1 MKKAPFTLIYAD
13 EDMIAVNKAA
23 GLLVAAD
30 RWDIEAPRLDLLI
43 QKELPQIAP
52 LCQKLYAVHRID
64 KDTSGILL
72 YALNA
77 EAHRTLNTEFQEREI
92 KKTYR
97 LLIHGRVQE
106 EQFTVDLPLR
116 ADGDALHRTVVDKRR
131 GKEAITYFTVLETF
145 RQFSLLEA
153 RPITGRT
160 HQIRAHL
167 AAAGYRLSVIHCTAA
182 VSRYSFP
189 SSNSDGTVMCIR
201 NNRLSGGLHFMPIS
215 LKEGIRGRASLSPLL
230 LNTLRILRVR
240 CISFKSYR
248 RVLHLLKNL
257 TEVCHGR

>member
-43 QKELPQIAP
+43 QKQLPQIAP

-77 EAHRTLNTEFQEREI
+77 EAHRTLNTAFQEREI

-97 LLIHGRVQE
+97 LLIHGRVSE

-131 GKEAITYFTVLETF
+131 GKEAITHFTALETF
-145 RQFSLLEA
+145 QQFSLLEA
-153 RPITGRT
+153 RPVTGRT

-167 AAAGYRLSVIHCTAA
+167 AAAGYPIVCDSLYGSGKPVLLSELKQRWRGDVYTEQPLIRRLA
-182 VSRYSFP
+182 
-189 SSNSDGTVMCIR
+189 
-201 NNRLSGGLHFMPIS
+201 LHAYQ
-215 LKEGIRGRASLSPLL
+215 LEGIHPRTSEPFSFTAEYAKD
-230 LNTLRILRVR
+230 
-240 CISFKSYR
+240 FKST
-248 RVLHLLKNL
+248 VHQLQKL
-257 TEVCHGR
+257 

>member
-1 MKKAPFTLIYAD
+1 MKKTSFTLIYAD
-13 EDMIAVNKAA
+13 DDMVAVNKAA

-30 RWDIEAPRLDLLI
+30 RWDAEAPRLDLLI

-52 LCQKLYAVHRID
+52 SCNKLYAVHRID

-77 EAHRTLNTEFQEREI
+77 EAHRTLNTAFQNREI

-97 LLIHGRVQE
+97 LLIHGRVSE

-131 GKEAITYFTVLETF
+131 GKEATTHFTVLETF

-153 RPITGRT
+153 RPVTGRT

-167 AAAGYRLSVIHCTAA
+167 AAAGYPIVCDSLYGSGKPVLLSELKQRWRGDVYMEQPLIGRLALHAYRLEGAHPRSGQPFAFTAEYA
-182 VSRYSFP
+182 K
-189 SSNSDGTVMCIR
+189 D
-201 NNRLSGGLHFMPIS
+201 
-215 LKEGIRGRASLSPLL
+215 
-230 LNTLRILRVR
+230 
-240 CISFKSYR
+240 FKST
-248 RVLHLLKNL
+248 VHQLQKL
-257 TEVCHGR
+257 

>member
-1 MKKAPFTLIYAD
+1 MKKTPFTLIYGD

-43 QKELPQIAP
+43 QKELPKIDP

-77 EAHRTLNTEFQEREI
+77 ESHRALNTAFQNREI

-97 LLIHGRVQE
+97 LLIHGRVPE
-106 EQFTVDLPLR
+106 ERFTVDLPLR
-116 ADGDALHRTVVDKRR
+116 ADGDALHRTIVDKRR
-131 GKEAITYFTVLETF
+131 GKEAVTHFTVLETF

-153 RPITGRT
+153 RPVTGRT

-167 AAAGYRLSVIHCTAA
+167 AAAGYPIVCDALYGSGKPVLLSELKQRWHGDVYTEQPLIRRLA
-182 VSRYSFP
+182 
-189 SSNSDGTVMCIR
+189 
-201 NNRLSGGLHFMPIS
+201 LHAYQ
-215 LKEGIRGRASLSPLL
+215 LEGIHPRTSESFSFTAEYAKD
-230 LNTLRILRVR
+230 
-240 CISFKSYR
+240 FKST
-248 RVLHLLKNL
+248 VHQLQKQIKSKKDL
-257 TEVCHGR
+257 

>member
-1 MKKAPFTLIYAD
+1 MKKTPFTLIYAD
-13 EDMIAVNKAA
+13 DDMIAVNKAA

-43 QKELPQIAP
+43 QKQLPQIAP

-77 EAHRTLNTEFQEREI
+77 EAHRALNTAFQEREI

-131 GKEAITYFTVLETF
+131 GKEAITHFTVLETF

-153 RPITGRT
+153 RPVTGRT

-167 AAAGYRLSVIHCTAA
+167 AAAGYPIVCDSLYGSGKPVLLSELKQRWRGDVYAEQPLIRRLA
-182 VSRYSFP
+182 
-189 SSNSDGTVMCIR
+189 
-201 NNRLSGGLHFMPIS
+201 LHAYQ
-215 LKEGIRGRASLSPLL
+215 LEGIHPRTREPFSFTAEYAKD
-230 LNTLRILRVR
+230 
-240 CISFKSYR
+240 FKST
-248 RVLHLLKNL
+248 VHQLQKL
-257 TEVCHGR
+257 

>member
-1 MKKAPFTLIYAD
+1 MS
-13 EDMIAVNKAA
+13 
-23 GLLVAAD
+23 
-30 RWDIEAPRLDLLI
+30 
-43 QKELPQIAP
+43 
-52 LCQKLYAVHRID
+52 KLYAVHRID

-77 EAHRTLNTEFQEREI
+77 EAHRALNTAFQERKI

-131 GKEAITYFTVLETF
+131 GKEAITHFTVLETF

-153 RPITGRT
+153 RPVTGRT

-167 AAAGYRLSVIHCTAA
+167 AAAGYPIVCDSLYGSGKPVLLSELKQRWHGDVYTEQPLIRRLALHAYQLEGRHPRTSEPFSFTAEYA
-182 VSRYSFP
+182 K
-189 SSNSDGTVMCIR
+189 D
-201 NNRLSGGLHFMPIS
+201 
-215 LKEGIRGRASLSPLL
+215 
-230 LNTLRILRVR
+230 
-240 CISFKSYR
+240 FKST
-248 RVLHLLKNL
+248 VHQLQKL
-257 TEVCHGR
+257 

>member
-1 MKKAPFTLIYAD
+1 MKKAPFTLLYAD
-13 EDMIAVNKAA
+13 DDMIAVNKAA

-52 LCQKLYAVHRID
+52 LCQRLYAVHRID

-77 EAHRTLNTEFQEREI
+77 EAHRALNTAFQERKI

-97 LLIHGRVQE
+97 LLIHGRVSE

-116 ADGDALHRTVVDKRR
+116 ADGDAQHRTVVDKRR
-131 GKEAITYFTVLETF
+131 GKEAITHFTVLETF

-167 AAAGYRLSVIHCTAA
+167 AAAGYPIVCDSLYGSGKPVLLSELKQRWHGDVYTEQPLIRRLA
-182 VSRYSFP
+182 
-189 SSNSDGTVMCIR
+189 
-201 NNRLSGGLHFMPIS
+201 LHAYQ
-215 LKEGIRGRASLSPLL
+215 LEGIHPRTSEPFSFTAEYAKD
-230 LNTLRILRVR
+230 
-240 CISFKSYR
+240 FKST
-248 RVLHLLKNL
+248 VHQLQKL
-257 TEVCHGR
+257 

>member
-13 EDMIAVNKAA
+13 DDMIAVNKAA

-43 QKELPQIAP
+43 QKQLPQIAP

-64 KDTSGILL
+64 KDTSGILF

-77 EAHRTLNTEFQEREI
+77 EAHRTLNTAFQEREI

-97 LLIHGRVQE
+97 LLIHGRVSE

-116 ADGDALHRTVVDKRR
+116 ADGDAQHRTVVDKRR
-131 GKEAITYFTVLETF
+131 GKEAITHFTVLETF

-153 RPITGRT
+153 RPVTGRT

-167 AAAGYRLSVIHCTAA
+167 AAAGYPIVCDSLYGSGKPVLLSELKQRWHGDVYTEQPLIRRLALHA
-182 VSRYSFP
+182 YQ
-189 SSNSDGTVMCIR
+189 
-201 NNRLSGGLHFMPIS
+201 LEGLHPRTREPFS
-215 LKEGIRGRASLSPLL
+215 FTAEYAKD
-230 LNTLRILRVR
+230 
-240 CISFKSYR
+240 FKST
-248 RVLHLLKNL
+248 VHQLQKL
-257 TEVCHGR
+257 

>member
-1 MKKAPFTLIYAD
+1 MKKTPFTLIYGD

-43 QKELPQIAP
+43 QKELPKIDP

-77 EAHRTLNTEFQEREI
+77 ESHRALNTAFQNREI

-97 LLIHGRVQE
+97 LLIHGRVPE
-106 EQFTVDLPLR
+106 ERFTVDLPLR
-116 ADGDALHRTVVDKRR
+116 ADGDALHRTIVDKRR
-131 GKEAITYFTVLETF
+131 GKEAVTHFTVLETF

-153 RPITGRT
+153 RPVTGRT

-167 AAAGYRLSVIHCTAA
+167 AAAGYPIVCDALYGSGKPVLLSELKQRWHGDVYTEQPLIRRLALHA
-182 VSRYSFP
+182 YQ
-189 SSNSDGTVMCIR
+189 
-201 NNRLSGGLHFMPIS
+201 LEGLHPRTGQSFS
-215 LKEGIRGRASLSPLL
+215 FTAEYAKD
-230 LNTLRILRVR
+230 
-240 CISFKSYR
+240 FKST
-248 RVLHLLKNL
+248 VHQLQKQIKSKKDL
-257 TEVCHGR
+257 

>member
-77 EAHRTLNTEFQEREI
+77 EAHRALNTAFQEREI

-97 LLIHGRVQE
+97 LLIHGRVSE

-131 GKEAITYFTVLETF
+131 GKEAITHFTVLETF

-153 RPITGRT
+153 RPVTGRT

-167 AAAGYRLSVIHCTAA
+167 AAAGYPIVCDSLYGSGKPVLLSELKQRWHGDVYTEQPLIRRLALHA
-182 VSRYSFP
+182 YQ
-189 SSNSDGTVMCIR
+189 
-201 NNRLSGGLHFMPIS
+201 LEGLHPRTSEPFS
-215 LKEGIRGRASLSPLL
+215 FTAEYAKD
-230 LNTLRILRVR
+230 
-240 CISFKSYR
+240 FKST
-248 RVLHLLKNL
+248 VHQLQKL
-257 TEVCHGR
+257 

>member
-13 EDMIAVNKAA
+13 DDMIAVNKAA

-77 EAHRTLNTEFQEREI
+77 EAHRALNTAFQERKI

-131 GKEAITYFTVLETF
+131 GKEAITHFTVLETF

-153 RPITGRT
+153 RPVTGRT
-160 HQIRAHL
+160 HQIRVHL
-167 AAAGYRLSVIHCTAA
+167 AAAGYPIVCDSLYGSGKPVLLSELKQRWHGDVYTEQPLIRRLALHA
-182 VSRYSFP
+182 YQ
-189 SSNSDGTVMCIR
+189 
-201 NNRLSGGLHFMPIS
+201 LEGLHPRTREPFS
-215 LKEGIRGRASLSPLL
+215 FTAEYAKD
-230 LNTLRILRVR
+230 
-240 CISFKSYR
+240 FKST
-248 RVLHLLKNL
+248 VHQLQKL
-257 TEVCHGR
+257 

>member
-77 EAHRTLNTEFQEREI
+77 EAHRTLNTAFQEREI

-116 ADGDALHRTVVDKRR
+116 ADGDALHRTIVDKRR
-131 GKEAITYFTVLETF
+131 GKEAITHFTVLETF

-153 RPITGRT
+153 RPVTGRT

-167 AAAGYRLSVIHCTAA
+167 AAAGYPIVCDSLYGSGKPVLLSELKQKWHGDVYTEQPLIRRLALHA
-182 VSRYSFP
+182 YQ
-189 SSNSDGTVMCIR
+189 
-201 NNRLSGGLHFMPIS
+201 LEGLHPRTSEPFS
-215 LKEGIRGRASLSPLL
+215 FTAEYAKD
-230 LNTLRILRVR
+230 
-240 CISFKSYR
+240 FKST
-248 RVLHLLKNL
+248 VHQLQKL
-257 TEVCHGR
+257 

>member
-1 MKKAPFTLIYAD
+1 MKKTPFTLIYAD
-13 EDMIAVNKAA
+13 DDMIAVNKAA

-77 EAHRTLNTEFQEREI
+77 EAHRALNTAFQEREI

-97 LLIHGRVQE
+97 LLIHGRVSE

-131 GKEAITYFTVLETF
+131 GKEAITHFTALETF

-153 RPITGRT
+153 RPVTGRT

-167 AAAGYRLSVIHCTAA
+167 AAAGYPIVCDSLYGSGKPVLLSELKQRWRGDVYTEQPLIRRLA
-182 VSRYSFP
+182 
-189 SSNSDGTVMCIR
+189 
-201 NNRLSGGLHFMPIS
+201 LHAYQ
-215 LKEGIRGRASLSPLL
+215 LEGIHPRTREPFSFTAEYAKD
-230 LNTLRILRVR
+230 
-240 CISFKSYR
+240 FKST
-248 RVLHLLKNL
+248 VHQLQKL
-257 TEVCHGR
+257 

>member
-77 EAHRTLNTEFQEREI
+77 EAHRTLNTAFQEREI

-97 LLIHGRVQE
+97 LLIHGRVSE

-131 GKEAITYFTVLETF
+131 GKEAITHFTALETF

-153 RPITGRT
+153 RPVTGRT

-167 AAAGYRLSVIHCTAA
+167 AAAGYPIVCDSLYGSGKPVLLSELKQRWRGDVYAEQPLIRRLALHA
-182 VSRYSFP
+182 YQ
-189 SSNSDGTVMCIR
+189 
-201 NNRLSGGLHFMPIS
+201 LEGLHPRTREPFS
-215 LKEGIRGRASLSPLL
+215 FTAEYAKD
-230 LNTLRILRVR
+230 
-240 CISFKSYR
+240 FKST
-248 RVLHLLKNL
+248 VHQLQKL
-257 TEVCHGR
+257 

>member
-13 EDMIAVNKAA
+13 DDMIAVNKAA

-43 QKELPQIAP
+43 QKQLPQIAP

-77 EAHRTLNTEFQEREI
+77 EAHRTLNTAFQEREI

-131 GKEAITYFTVLETF
+131 GKEAITHFTALETF

-153 RPITGRT
+153 RPVTGRT

-167 AAAGYRLSVIHCTAA
+167 AAAGYPIVCDSLYGSGKPVLLSELKQRWHGDVYTEQPLIRRLALHA
-182 VSRYSFP
+182 YQ
-189 SSNSDGTVMCIR
+189 
-201 NNRLSGGLHFMPIS
+201 LEGLHPRTREPFS
-215 LKEGIRGRASLSPLL
+215 FTAEYAKD
-230 LNTLRILRVR
+230 
-240 CISFKSYR
+240 FKST
-248 RVLHLLKNL
+248 VHQLQKL
-257 TEVCHGR
+257 

>member
-30 RWDIEAPRLDLLI
+30 RWDSEAPRLDLLI

-77 EAHRTLNTEFQEREI
+77 EAHRALNTAFQDREI

-116 ADGDALHRTVVDKRR
+116 ADGDALHRTIVDKRR
-131 GKEAITYFTVLETF
+131 GKEAITHFTVLETF

-153 RPITGRT
+153 RPVTGRT

-167 AAAGYRLSVIHCTAA
+167 AAAGYPIVCDSLYGSGKPVLLSELKQRWHGDVYTEQPLIRRLALHA
-182 VSRYSFP
+182 YQ
-189 SSNSDGTVMCIR
+189 
-201 NNRLSGGLHFMPIS
+201 LEGLHPRTSEPFS
-215 LKEGIRGRASLSPLL
+215 FTAEYAKD
-230 LNTLRILRVR
+230 
-240 CISFKSYR
+240 FKST
-248 RVLHLLKNL
+248 VHQLQKL
-257 TEVCHGR
+257 

>member
-77 EAHRTLNTEFQEREI
+77 EAHRALNTAFQEREI

-97 LLIHGRVQE
+97 LLIHGRVSE

-116 ADGDALHRTVVDKRR
+116 ADGDALHRTIVDKRR
-131 GKEAITYFTVLETF
+131 VKEAITHFTVLETF

-153 RPITGRT
+153 RPVTGRT

-167 AAAGYRLSVIHCTAA
+167 AAAGYPIVCDSLYGSGKPVLLSELKQKWHGDVYTEQPLIRRLALHA
-182 VSRYSFP
+182 YQ
-189 SSNSDGTVMCIR
+189 
-201 NNRLSGGLHFMPIS
+201 LEGLHPRTSEPFS
-215 LKEGIRGRASLSPLL
+215 FTAEYAKD
-230 LNTLRILRVR
+230 
-240 CISFKSYR
+240 FKST
-248 RVLHLLKNL
+248 VHQLQKL
-257 TEVCHGR
+257 

>member
-1 MKKAPFTLIYAD
+1 MKKTPFTLIYAD
-13 EDMIAVNKAA
+13 DDMIAVNKAA

-43 QKELPQIAP
+43 QKQLPQIAP

-77 EAHRTLNTEFQEREI
+77 EAHRTLNTAFQEREI

-97 LLIHGRVQE
+97 LLIHGRVSE

-116 ADGDALHRTVVDKRR
+116 ADGDAQHRTVVDKRR
-131 GKEAITYFTVLETF
+131 GKEAITHFTVLETF

-153 RPITGRT
+153 RPVTGRT

-167 AAAGYRLSVIHCTAA
+167 AAAGYPIVCDSLYGSGKPVLLSELKQRWRGDVYTEQPLIRRLALHA
-182 VSRYSFP
+182 YQ
-189 SSNSDGTVMCIR
+189 
-201 NNRLSGGLHFMPIS
+201 LEGLHPRTREPFS
-215 LKEGIRGRASLSPLL
+215 FTAEYAKD
-230 LNTLRILRVR
+230 
-240 CISFKSYR
+240 FKST
-248 RVLHLLKNL
+248 VHQLQKL
-257 TEVCHGR
+257 

>member
-77 EAHRTLNTEFQEREI
+77 EAHRALNTAFQDREI

-116 ADGDALHRTVVDKRR
+116 ADGDALHRTIVDKRR
-131 GKEAITYFTVLETF
+131 GKEAITRFTVLETF

-153 RPITGRT
+153 RPVTGRT

-167 AAAGYRLSVIHCTAA
+167 AAAGYPIVCDSLYGSGKPVLLSELKQRWHADVYTEQPLIRRLALHA
-182 VSRYSFP
+182 YQ
-189 SSNSDGTVMCIR
+189 
-201 NNRLSGGLHFMPIS
+201 LEGLHPRTSEPFS
-215 LKEGIRGRASLSPLL
+215 FTAEYAKD
-230 LNTLRILRVR
+230 
-240 CISFKSYR
+240 FKST
-248 RVLHLLKNL
+248 VHQLQKL
-257 TEVCHGR
+257 

>member
-13 EDMIAVNKAA
+13 DDMIAVNKAA

-77 EAHRTLNTEFQEREI
+77 EAHRALNTAFQEREI

-97 LLIHGRVQE
+97 LLIHGRVSE

-131 GKEAITYFTVLETF
+131 GKEAITHFTVLETF

-153 RPITGRT
+153 RPVTGRT

-167 AAAGYRLSVIHCTAA
+167 AAAGYPIVCDSLYGSGKPVLLSELKQRWHGDVYTEQPLIRRLALHA
-182 VSRYSFP
+182 YQ
-189 SSNSDGTVMCIR
+189 
-201 NNRLSGGLHFMPIS
+201 LEGLHPQTCEPFS
-215 LKEGIRGRASLSPLL
+215 FTAEYAKD
-230 LNTLRILRVR
+230 
-240 CISFKSYR
+240 FKST
-248 RVLHLLKNL
+248 VHQLQKL
-257 TEVCHGR
+257 

>member
-1 MKKAPFTLIYAD
+1 MKKTPFTLIYAD

-77 EAHRTLNTEFQEREI
+77 EAHRALNTAFQDREI

-116 ADGDALHRTVVDKRR
+116 ADGDALHRTIVDKRR
-131 GKEAITYFTVLETF
+131 GKEAITHFTVLETF

-153 RPITGRT
+153 RPVTGRT

-167 AAAGYRLSVIHCTAA
+167 AAAGYPIVCDSLYGSGKPVLLSELKQKWHGDVYTEQPLIRRLALHA
-182 VSRYSFP
+182 YQ
-189 SSNSDGTVMCIR
+189 
-201 NNRLSGGLHFMPIS
+201 LEGLHPRTSEPFS
-215 LKEGIRGRASLSPLL
+215 FTAEYAKD
-230 LNTLRILRVR
+230 
-240 CISFKSYR
+240 FKST
-248 RVLHLLKNL
+248 VHQLQKL
-257 TEVCHGR
+257 

>member
-77 EAHRTLNTEFQEREI
+77 EAHRALNTAFQEREI

-97 LLIHGRVQE
+97 LLIHGRVSE

-131 GKEAITYFTVLETF
+131 GKEAITHFTVLETF

-153 RPITGRT
+153 RPVTGRT

-167 AAAGYRLSVIHCTAA
+167 AAAGYPIVCDSLYGSGKPVLLSELKQRWHGDVYTEQPLIRRLA
-182 VSRYSFP
+182 
-189 SSNSDGTVMCIR
+189 
-201 NNRLSGGLHFMPIS
+201 LHAYQ
-215 LKEGIRGRASLSPLL
+215 LEGIHPRTSEPFSFTAEYAKD
-230 LNTLRILRVR
+230 
-240 CISFKSYR
+240 FKST
-248 RVLHLLKNL
+248 VHQLQKL
-257 TEVCHGR
+257 

>member
-1 MKKAPFTLIYAD
+1 MKKTPFTLIYAD
-13 EDMIAVNKAA
+13 DDMIAVNKAA

-77 EAHRTLNTEFQEREI
+77 EAHRTLNTAFQEREI

-131 GKEAITYFTVLETF
+131 GKEAITHFTALETF

-153 RPITGRT
+153 RPVTGRT

-167 AAAGYRLSVIHCTAA
+167 AAAGYPIVCDSLYGSGKPVLLSELKQRWHGDVYTEQPLIRRLALHA
-182 VSRYSFP
+182 YQ
-189 SSNSDGTVMCIR
+189 
-201 NNRLSGGLHFMPIS
+201 LEGLHPRTREPFS
-215 LKEGIRGRASLSPLL
+215 FTAEYAKD
-230 LNTLRILRVR
+230 
-240 CISFKSYR
+240 FKST
-248 RVLHLLKNL
+248 VHQLHKL
-257 TEVCHGR
+257 

>member
-13 EDMIAVNKAA
+13 DDMIAVNKAA

-77 EAHRTLNTEFQEREI
+77 EAHRALNTAFQEREI

-131 GKEAITYFTVLETF
+131 GKEAITHFTVLETF

-153 RPITGRT
+153 RPVTGRT

-167 AAAGYRLSVIHCTAA
+167 AAAGYPIVCDSLYGSGKPVLLSELKQRWRGDVYTEQPLIRRLA
-182 VSRYSFP
+182 
-189 SSNSDGTVMCIR
+189 
-201 NNRLSGGLHFMPIS
+201 LHAYQ
-215 LKEGIRGRASLSPLL
+215 LEGIHPRTSEPFSFTAEYAKD
-230 LNTLRILRVR
+230 
-240 CISFKSYR
+240 FKST
-248 RVLHLLKNL
+248 VHQLQKL
-257 TEVCHGR
+257 